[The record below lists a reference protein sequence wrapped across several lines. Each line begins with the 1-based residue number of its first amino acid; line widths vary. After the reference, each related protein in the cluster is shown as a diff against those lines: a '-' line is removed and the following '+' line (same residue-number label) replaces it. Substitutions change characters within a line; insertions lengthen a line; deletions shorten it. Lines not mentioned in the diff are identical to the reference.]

1 MLGILVQGYC
11 VYKARN
17 HKNTMSGIG
26 KGNMVTFAL
35 TVIHSS
41 GSLVMHL
48 VRVRVIESP
57 ECVDKVQGV

>member
-17 HKNTMSGIG
+17 HKNTMSGAG

-35 TVIHSS
+35 TIIHSADIFGYVS
-41 GSLVMHL
+41 G
-48 VRVRVIESP
+48 
-57 ECVDKVQGV
+57 QGQGHWKA

>member
-17 HKNTMSGIG
+17 HKN

-35 TVIHSS
+35 TVIHSA